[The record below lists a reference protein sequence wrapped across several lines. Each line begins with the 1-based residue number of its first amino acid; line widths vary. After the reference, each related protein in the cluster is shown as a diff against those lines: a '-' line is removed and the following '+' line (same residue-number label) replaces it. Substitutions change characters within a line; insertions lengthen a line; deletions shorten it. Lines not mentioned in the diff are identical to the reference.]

1 MVIRYL
7 QGFSSV
13 GRASVSKTE
22 GRGFE
27 SLSPC
32 QALLAFSIY
41 WLYWLSSGICKYL
54 YNDEREKS
62 DKHFQIYTTKQA
74 RSVQNCLA
82 NSQRNHHYYNNGFY
96 NGGNSSNVLFDYRL
110 NYIFFTKDYL
120 EFKFLDL

>member
-32 QALLAFSIY
+32 QGKAFYFSFKCYLKYSLLAFI
-41 WLYWLSSGICKYL
+41 KT
-54 YNDEREKS
+54 EKR
-62 DKHFQIYTTKQA
+62 FT
-74 RSVQNCLA
+74 VA
-82 NSQRNHHYYNNGFY
+82 N
-96 NGGNSSNVLFDYRL
+96 
-110 NYIFFTKDYL
+110 I
-120 EFKFLDL
+120 FKFIQQSRQEASKIVWPNRRETTTTTIMVFIMVAILATFFLITDSIISFLLRIILSLNF